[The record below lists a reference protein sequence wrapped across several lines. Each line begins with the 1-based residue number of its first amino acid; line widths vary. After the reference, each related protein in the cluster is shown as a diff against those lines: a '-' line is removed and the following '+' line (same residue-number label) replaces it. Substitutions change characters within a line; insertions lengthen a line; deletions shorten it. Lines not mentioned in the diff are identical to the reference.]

1 MQCVSQAASPLEA
14 DDDEPHQQTAL
25 EKITQLSAAASVL
38 QPLLDF
44 LKQSNNALYSLVAS
58 FQVNDSTAPKSRH
71 RGGRKERKEKV
82 RRDNASGMGGK
93 SPSELSATSHLTALD
108 KVALCVAK
116 GIGEGSAASLLSA
129 VAALFVL
136 MKDSDSM
143 SSEPPTLAVGNLVAS
158 LFAEPEHGSDSADHE
173 PLRNPFQLYL
183 QASKR
188 PRSSSVANSEESR
201 GDLSSAEDSRDEST
215 SQPGT
220 FGAAAS
226 DAGSTIGS
234 MFAELG
240 TETMSIMGDEPSEDD
255 VLAQALAL
263 SMAENFPGHNAQA
276 EEGYVARAD
285 KDLSSELETAVQ
297 DSICYAETCLPF
309 ASPLASL
316 GMLAKQDFWTSLY
329 SGSAVVKRLHNNL
342 LPAKHTVVAL
352 LTALCIA
359 VDQTCDEKCLT
370 TEDSGSGGVAALNVA
385 IHIKLDS
392 SAEAFSMCEFLVEH
406 LKAALA
412 QHSYAFDAAKRDTDA
427 SQWHSHHHFLSW
439 TLHSTLKVLKGLF
452 HSVGSDRSV
461 ATMLFRSPVPTES
474 ELLSGIGGL
483 RNSMSRLRL
492 HVLDISGLYNT
503 GIGESVRLFEMKY
516 PVALTQQHEINL
528 MNYEDSIASRTTVE
542 HGSLNCL
549 HSLSYLS
556 HTLRLMAIEVIA
568 SSIRIFLPDGMARL
582 KLLDTY
588 LSVCPHCPPELQSY
602 GTAQYIEKMLLLPDT
617 STCSTVWPESWYENY
632 YLQALCLYVVKADEC
647 LDQFLH
653 VIQSSSASKCLTSV
667 NRALQDSLGKK
678 DKLQVLKS
686 LHRRL
691 LHRLSSKGATK
702 GSPLL
707 QYGVVTTGLCLQ
719 LFFMESCNVLY
730 GSNLGQCDFSS
741 VKIHPCLSL
750 SRDMKTVLHSG
761 PKLWASVLST
771 TSLKPNCGVFEW
783 AVQVDRC
790 TKGHV
795 FLGIA
800 SQEAGT
806 SSNFTDAYYV
816 GVDKHSWGLIGTRS
830 LWHNK
835 SKVIADFGSGFSTG
849 SVVLM
854 RYNSD
859 AGTLSYKTQDSEWAV
874 AFESLPKVPMFP
886 AFSLHEN
893 GDQLSL
899 LYCEKIEG
907 SERKD
912 RVADSALNIQYIR
925 DGTASIV
932 TDVFTNYAIELL
944 STVDSLM
951 LDEIQAGADLVNN
964 PVIGTWLSSLLG
976 FFVSTKS
983 AVPRSLLINILPL
996 MLVVARRLVH
1006 ISEKSRE
1013 GLVDMSHQLEGERP
1027 LNESCSL
1034 VGDWITF
1041 TFSGIVGG
1049 NMQGTSTLHITK
1061 ESSLDT
1067 FIANSHE
1074 MASRDGLGR
1083 IVSSCSMLSGT
1094 TKTTFGS
1101 LGAYSLSGYRLE
1113 EKVKLVEKTASS
1125 AVKTWDAKLSL
1136 CGGFMIGNF
1145 HDDKASKFQFFEA
1158 FRRHTSDCRVSCV
1171 SRVAIVCANL
1181 AVAAASRFS
1190 ALLTTLLNSDE
1201 QSKAPI
1207 GGEQLEEE
1215 DSDGERSQSDP
1226 AGEEFAPLVK
1236 SGTFDGDDNKP
1247 DMRGEEEASE
1257 TVHLQYWLRS
1267 NLLRCG
1273 LKFSD
1278 RVAEEVRQLVSR
1290 KIPLALI
1297 VDDFGAADEKSEGK
1311 FTNSDNSSETLYKV
1325 EWLKVAFPILQS
1337 QGEVSISKAA
1347 ACTVDDSF
1355 FESVRTGKGES
1366 VLLDDYLS
1374 LHVGQPTLLKIGGSG
1389 MQHTRRLVLASLIQH
1404 SGTFPLCSALCKEL
1418 DKDLRDINERP
1429 LSVLIDIWKGLQRVL
1444 ERIIRLKQESGLT
1457 YEVICGIMCQKA
1469 ELLSE
1474 IEPSYDCVYVR
1485 SELEL
1490 IDSTHLLTERH
1501 YTESGAQLI
1510 HKCSALVTEVIEFFL
1525 SPMKRIESLR
1535 GSLLDVNCS
1544 ALMRIAAFRSLQLL
1558 TGKLDK
1564 ALPASMTLNTS
1575 NCSVPVLSKMLV
1587 WLPVKFNEKIEM
1599 DQRNYNLG
1607 EHYLAGLMGL
1617 SAKIALELKVAFEHL
1632 YELIAQHITRSMWV
1646 CDPRGQ
1652 TSALAAWN
1660 IIVHPE
1666 DHMFFNRINL
1676 FKVFHGVLEQVRK
1689 LVFLPS
1695 SIELSLP
1702 TTTGEKT
1709 VLEIAIKSALGSIAV
1724 QSRRLANLVL
1734 TTVHCLAVQVA
1745 SVREGLAQE
1754 NRGVVGMQRA
1764 HSGPDTLSRS
1774 LFDLM
1779 YAELKNAVKCILPA
1793 SGDNNSKLAEI
1804 SSAEDVLSGID
1815 SLEGEDYICRILRL
1829 LRLVSDSKVCQKQ
1842 LSSHKWL
1849 SLLLSLVGYG
1859 SIGVQRRVLRLLH
1872 RLLVSIDPILLTADV
1887 PAVFIEQASLAEPI
1901 MEEDEEVSSS
1911 QNSAAKL
1918 LVFLFR
1924 CLSVVFPGQ
1933 RDKFTFIKKLVQRGM
1948 ADALAA
1954 EALLLLRVLYGIPA
1968 WRKLICTHLERSL
1981 DCFLSPVEYNDENQ
1995 LEREISLVSSCALIG
2010 GFMERLRPGGFVMLK
2025 PFCLLGSSDNYAT
2038 KLAAAYHTCGMLV
2051 SQSAAT
2057 SSVEVVLMERNVKLS
2072 KIEQGQVLVQH
2083 TLSLAGS
2090 LPIRSVRLTA
2100 TDVLPCADLPF
2111 VASLLPPD
2119 LVRKLWRALK
2129 TDTLNWLSNKEGS
2142 SDASLFDMYAHIVK
2156 LRAFATCIQSNS
2168 FLDQVLEEDA
2178 EMFSILLE
2186 CSANKVQSFS
2196 LATLEASVDYIN
2208 DLFNVSEAIPG
2219 GDDAAT
2225 PPDKPSPKPPSS
2237 DLHLLRR
2244 AEASSA
2250 SASEQ
2255 SSSSPL
2261 RDFVAMLSPYGGLGL
2276 SRASQPFVVDA
2287 DALAQMLEIGLPR
2300 EWCEFALK
2308 RCQNSVEMAINLCL
2322 EHGGDMDRL
2331 IAQDAAVEASR
2342 AQRES
2347 ASATLGPRR
2356 AFGRLTA
2363 SLEAQSLRRED
2374 RSNAEGPSTSAT
2386 APVEAQAMIR
2396 QLLDMGFPPS
2406 WCIRAIES
2414 NQNNLDAALGWILTH
2429 DEELMIS
2436 SREGCRKTENKTE
2449 EGSEE
2454 IAAPVFNPLVMV
2466 SGSCDIRPDLTC
2478 STQSGFP
2485 SVGCRSHPI
2494 SSGKWYYEL
2503 TVHTAGCVQVGWAAT
2518 GYQGAADNGQGVG
2531 DDLFSWAFDGWRTYL
2546 WHETCVEWG
2555 TRWAPGDVV
2564 GCAVDLDNRTMSF
2577 FLNGF
2582 GEEVGMGLAFT
2593 QFDASYDLHLELFPC
2608 ASFNRNEK
2616 VKFNFGSTPF
2626 RYEPPPGYR
2635 PYLDNMNAGDEQF
2648 NVRKNENALEEF
2660 REEKV
2665 LKMKKLFV
2673 EEVRFSSEHTSFFY
2687 CTKNRRIGIDEV
2699 KRCVLDVGTLYTR
2712 LITLRCLRKFT
2723 TLNEGNRETVVRL
2736 TFSTSDK
2743 ANSSNNMEALMKL
2756 LQVASCA
2763 STRTKV
2769 FLLAKQILPPH
2780 QCPPQNLGSTFSIG
2794 GVAALEELRESVL
2807 YIMREALVGSS
2818 SMLRLML
2825 EEIRTQ
2831 VQISA
2836 SRANIDYWKACSQV
2850 VPVVFLEAST
2860 ISDEKLFITP
2870 SLLLAAWLTS
2880 VCIQSLNRLFAED
2893 KSVEFSEIMR
2903 SLTSL
2908 VDSWVVAVQSPSSSV
2923 KLCGV
2928 FVLSVTMEDILVL
2941 RKRDEL
2947 SASKPEFNSL
2957 DSVLLRLKQ
2966 QAVNLMAQERAA
2978 APVYSTYLQ
2987 HLLELISASSYHGAL
3002 GVPSSPT
3009 QQFSPF
3015 AQLATEDEDVHF
3027 SWEGVSGRLLADKE
3041 GWQTWSGKVNVQ
3053 ALDLRLPV
3061 SSYRYRGIERQ
3072 DFPPE
3077 LMPGC
3082 KVAKRTHREGVAA
3095 GEAGKDGEMHRWM
3108 RDSMSLSPSDS
3119 ISRLRMI
3126 FERNGQGEATAAEK
3140 SSGDTV
3146 TDVFDQIGT
3155 VKSISDWP
3163 NDCVKGRARI
3173 VVWDDGS
3180 EETVRWG
3187 AEGIYDVHHVSIQ
3200 NGKVLTAHPY
3210 PPGILEKLSQKGF
3223 GAAAEYGVLV
3233 KFRRLPGGAEERRQ
3247 VGNEVVCIVEWP
3259 DFASVVL
3266 ATGYFV
3272 DEATVELVEKSLL
3285 RGSRHSGWE
3294 RLRGMAHWEAGSV
3307 YRLTASHDVENA
3319 KWRGMWEHTVVIQ
3332 SQTYRLQGEV
3342 ELQQARLF
3350 VFDAAMHAP
3359 NVLLSRDLVSACKS
3373 GGSQGCAFGNV
3384 GFSQG
3389 VHVWELKVE
3398 QADVGSV
3405 FIGIAEK
3412 TADLKGGRLGRWTGM
3427 GLVNNRVSYRSSS
3440 SLGERG
3446 QVYGDHFHSGDLVCV
3461 VLDLNAGKLSFFL
3474 DGMKYGEH
3482 AIADLGEAFD
3492 NLVTAQSVKPRV
3504 YFPIVGLS
3512 KNVDRVTISPRWL
3525 SSVGISEQEELSLY
3539 QCSYQLFSSW
3549 NAERSKAEPLEAH
3562 RWIYREGWRN
3572 FHSMSHSTALRVR
3585 CRSASTQLSIALD
3598 TSYLACLE
3606 ASLHLGL
3613 LRVLLPGDRVA
3624 FTKSS
3629 GRVLSSKEE
3638 AVILGA
3644 YQRTLW
3650 YKLDAQASSGSN
3662 TADNTASIW
3671 SLLPSDIEGLR
3682 VARLGGSSNNLAD
3695 SGMTS
3700 VLHNATLPRLTQ
3712 FRGGLI
3718 SILHDGG
3725 AVMRD
3730 GLEIDHSEVLCTVPK
3745 GATLYALER
3754 RVNASN
3760 IMRFLVYYNGR
3771 AGWISE
3777 RMRGGAEDVMV
3788 QAYDSGDTTHSAEEL
3803 QLARQT
3809 ALSQCKNPEHAEKLN
3824 APVADTAGQAVDM
3837 VLSRVDLPLVALRPT
3852 QEALSFDTFRALAST
3867 ADDAGRL
3874 HWTVEMDM
3882 QLCEMASRHA
3892 TKVGIDPSNFTRRDG
3907 ELLWQA
3913 IQTDIATL
3921 NGTLRQVGLERLI
3934 ARLCIL
3940 RAANAVIFCTLP
3952 FFQLVLPEERL
3963 GNEEGLPEHAIDTI
3977 SNLPN
3982 TDAMLHSSNSV
3993 FNWADVFDSSPSR
4006 LQNKEVNW
4014 APSCIARKMR
4024 SLRRLLFSA
4033 TKQTFWDSLLNA
4045 TITPTA
4051 LHQDEYEDPREIK
4064 LIRVNRVKATLSK
4077 LASVKSSAERV
4088 KQSVFGQLHKEMRSW
4103 PASQFRRAYVGK
4115 GHGGQRRAFKVKF
4128 LGEGVNDYGGPYRAV
4143 FEQVVDELQCD
4154 AVTGGTGKVSDKCL
4168 LPLLLPCPNKVSSV
4182 GSNQDKFLFNSHP
4195 SIAPMSQEFAIFLG
4209 RLVGMAVR
4217 HHLHLA
4223 LDLSLLVWRPLV
4235 KLPLSLKHLATVD
4248 SLAAAQLEE
4257 IVTKG
4262 TELEEAVRLGAKLDQ
4277 NFVPEEWSDLTFT
4290 AYLPD
4295 GSRLPLVTGGL
4306 DQGVNLGNWRNY
4318 VALVEQA
4325 RLQESAVVLRAF
4337 REGLASV
4344 LPVELFPLFTP
4355 SELEHMICGS
4365 REVDIDAIWRSAE
4378 YEGWEDGD
4386 ELVQSFWSVLKELSS
4401 EEKTLFLRFVWAR
4414 SRLPSLAKELPINFK
4429 LQMAPNLS
4437 SEQVDQYLPHAQTCF
4452 FSLSLPHYSSRDIL
4466 KEKLLYAI
4474 KNSPNMDADV
4484 RLHNAEGWADA

>member
-1 MQCVSQAASPLEA
+1 MQCVSQTTASPTSLEA
-14 DDDEPHQQTAL
+14 DDDEPNSQTAL
-25 EKITQLSAAASVL
+25 EKILQLNSVANAI
-38 QPLLDF
+38 QPLLDY
-44 LKQSNNALYSLVAS
+44 LKQHNNALYSLVAS
-58 FQVNDSTAPKSRH
+58 FQVSDTTASRSRH
-71 RGGRKERKEKV
+71 RGGRKERKDRS
-82 RRDNASGMGGK
+82 RRDTTGSMGTK
-93 SPSELSATSHLTALD
+93 SPSDASAASHLSALE

-116 GIGEGSAASLLSA
+116 GVGEGSVASLLSA
-129 VAALFVL
+129 VAVLFVL
-136 MKDSDSM
+136 MKDDNASIND
-143 SSEPPTLAVGNLVAS
+143 PPTLPIGNIVAAV
-158 LFAEPEHGSDSADHE
+158 FTEPDQSSGSSDKE
-173 PLRNPFQLYL
+173 FLRNPFQLYL

-188 PRSSSVANSEESR
+188 LRSASVANSEESH
-201 GDLSSAEDSRDEST
+201 GDMSSAEESRDESA

-220 FGAAAS
+220 YGAGAS
-226 DAGSTIGS
+226 DAGSTVGS
-234 MFAELG
+234 MLAELG
-240 TETMSIMGDEPSEDD
+240 TETTSIMGDEPSEDD

-263 SMAENFPGHNAQA
+263 SMAENYNGQA
-276 EEGYVARAD
+276 EEGYIAKLD
-285 KDLSSELETAVQ
+285 KGMSEELETAVQ
-297 DSICYAETCLPF
+297 DVLSYSETCLPF
-309 ASPLASL
+309 APPLSSL
-316 GMLAKQDFWTSLY
+316 GMLTSQNFWSSLY
-329 SGSAVVKRLHNNL
+329 SGSNALKRLRNNQ
-342 LPAKHTVVAL
+342 LPAQHAVVAL
-352 LTALCIA
+352 LTALNIA
-359 VDQTCDEKCLT
+359 VDQACDEKCLT
-370 TEDSGSGGVAALNVA
+370 TDEDGNIQDAILPVA
-385 IHIKLDS
+385 INIKLDS

-406 LKAALA
+406 LKGALV
-412 QHSYAFDAAKRDTDA
+412 QHSSMSNQDINA
-427 SQWHSHHHFLSW
+427 SQWHSHHHFLCW
-439 TLHSTLKVLKGLF
+439 ALHSTLKVLKGLF
-452 HSVGSDRSV
+452 SNVGSDRSF
-461 ATMLFRSPVPTES
+461 ATMLFRSPLPTES

-483 RNSMSRLRL
+483 RSSMSRLRL
-492 HVLDISGLYNT
+492 HVLDISGLQNT
-503 GIGESVRLFEMKY
+503 GVGESVRLFDIKY
-516 PVALTQQHEINL
+516 PSALTQQGKIG
-528 MNYEDSIASRTTVE
+528 MMSYADSISTKAVVQQGLLSCF
-542 HGSLNCL
+542 HSAGCLN
-549 HSLSYLS
+549 
-556 HTLRLMAIEVIA
+556 HTLRLVAIEVI
-568 SSIRIFLPDGMARL
+568 SSGIRIFLPDGMSRL
-582 KLLDTY
+582 KLLDAY
-588 LSVCPHCPPELQSY
+588 LSTCPTCPPELRSY
-602 GTAQYIEKMLLLPDT
+602 GTAQFIEKMLSLSDENI
-617 STCSTVWPESWYENY
+617 SSQVWSESWYENY
-632 YLQALCLYVVKADEC
+632 YLQSLCLYVVKADEC
-647 LDQFLH
+647 LDQFLL
-653 VIQSSSASKCLTSV
+653 VVQSDSASKCFTAT
-667 NRALQDSLGKK
+667 NKALQDSLAKREK
-678 DKLQVLKS
+678 VLVMKS
-686 LHRRL
+686 LQGKL
-691 LHRLSSKGATK
+691 LHRLSSIKDVHS
-702 GSPLL
+702 SPQLH
-707 QYGVVTTGLCLQ
+707 YGVVATGLCIQ
-719 LFFMESCNVLY
+719 LFFTECCSLLC
-730 GSNLGQCDFSS
+730 GSSPAQCDFSS
-741 VKIHPCLSL
+741 VKIHPCLTI

-771 TSLKPNCGVFEW
+771 TSLQPNCGIFEW

-800 SQEAGT
+800 TQDAGV

-835 SKVIADFGSGFSTG
+835 SKIIADFGSGFSTG
-849 SVVLM
+849 SVVVM

-859 AGTLSYKTQDSEWAV
+859 AGTLAYKTQDSEWAT

-899 LYCEKIEG
+899 LYCEKIE
-907 SERKD
+907 SKERKD
-912 RVADSALNIQYIR
+912 RSPAHSLNLQLLR
-925 DGTASIV
+925 DGTKPLIV
-932 TDVFTNYAIELL
+932 DIFIDYVNDIL

-951 LDEIQAGADLVNN
+951 LDSAQSGSDLVNN
-964 PVIGTWLSSLLG
+964 PLIGTWLSSLLG
-976 FFVSTKS
+976 YFVSTKS
-983 AVPRSLLINILPL
+983 LMPRSLVISILPL
-996 MLVVARRLVH
+996 MLSVARRLVY
-1006 ISEKSRE
+1006 ISEKSKSADLSRQLKD
-1013 GLVDMSHQLEGERP
+1013 GLSFSV
-1027 LNESCSL
+1027 
-1034 VGDWITF
+1034 VGHWTTF

-1049 NMQGTSTLHITK
+1049 NVQGTNTFQITS
-1061 ESSLDT
+1061 ENPLEA
-1067 FIANSHE
+1067 FIANSNDV
-1074 MASRDGLGR
+1074 ASLHNSAK
-1083 IVSSCSMLSGT
+1083 IVSSCSILG
-1094 TKTTFGS
+1094 GS
-1101 LGAYSLSGYRLE
+1101 FKYALGGFAACSVSGYRLD
-1113 EKVKLVEKTASS
+1113 EKIKLVGKPANST
-1125 AVKTWDAKLSL
+1125 VKTWDAKLSL
-1136 CGGFMIGNF
+1136 CGRFMMGYCQ
-1145 HDDKASKFQFFEA
+1145 DEKTSKFQYFESVKRCTA
-1158 FRRHTSDCRVSCV
+1158 NEQISVTRVSK
-1171 SRVAIVCANL
+1171 VCANL
-1181 AVAAASRFS
+1181 AVAAASRLS
-1190 ALLTTLLNSDE
+1190 VLLITLLNNDEVRSDIDE
-1201 QSKAPI
+1201 H
-1207 GGEQLEEE
+1207 GERLGED
-1215 DSDGERSQSDP
+1215 DSDGERSQTDP
-1226 AGEEFAPLVK
+1226 AGEELGVFAPLVK
-1236 SGTFDGDDNKP
+1236 SGNLDGEDPK
-1247 DMRGEEEASE
+1247 RGIIEEEDASE
-1257 TVHLQYWLRS
+1257 TGQLHYWLRS

-1278 RVAEEVRQLVSR
+1278 RVAEEIRHVLSK
-1290 KIPLALI
+1290 KIPQALA
-1297 VDDFGAADEKSEGK
+1297 VDDFNVAEEQVEGK
-1311 FTNSDNSSETLYKV
+1311 STS
-1325 EWLKVAFPILQS
+1325 
-1337 QGEVSISKAA
+1337 EVSISAFYKQEWLKATFPLLQA
-1347 ACTVDDSF
+1347 RADVTTAKAETLTAEDSF

-1366 VLLDDYLS
+1366 DLLDHYLS
-1374 LHVGQPTLLKIGGSG
+1374 LHVGQPTLLKIGGPA

-1404 SGTFPLCSALCKEL
+1404 SGTFPLCAALCKEL
-1418 DKDLRDINERP
+1418 NKDLRDLNERP
-1429 LSVLIDIWKGLQRVL
+1429 LSLLIDIWKGLQRVL
-1444 ERIIRLKQESGLT
+1444 ERIIRLKQETGLT
-1457 YEVICGIMCQKA
+1457 YEVLCGIICQKA

-1474 IEPSYDCVYVR
+1474 IQPSFDCASVR

-1490 IDSTHLLTERH
+1490 VDANHLLTERH
-1501 YTESGAQLI
+1501 YTESGTQLTQ
-1510 HKCSALVTEVIEFFL
+1510 KCSALVTEVIEFFL
-1525 SPMKRIESLR
+1525 SPMKRMESLR
-1535 GSLLDVNCS
+1535 GSLLDVNCA

-1564 ALPASMTLNTS
+1564 MLPGRATLNTS
-1575 NCSVPVLSKMLV
+1575 SYSSSLLSKMLV
-1587 WLPVKFNEKIEM
+1587 WLPIKFSERIDV

-1617 SAKIALELKVAFEHL
+1617 SSGITLELKTAFEHV
-1632 YELIAQHITRSMWV
+1632 YELIAQHIKRSMTI
-1646 CDPRGQ
+1646 CDSRDQ
-1652 TSALAAWN
+1652 SSSLAAWN

-1666 DHMFFNRINL
+1666 DHMFFNRVNIFN
-1676 FKVFHGVLEQVRK
+1676 VFHEVLEEVRK

-1695 SIELSLP
+1695 VIELSFP
-1702 TTTGEKT
+1702 SAIGEKAT
-1709 VLEIAIKSALGSIAV
+1709 LDTAIKSALGNIAV

-1745 SVREGLAQE
+1745 SVREGSALE
-1754 NRGVVGMQRA
+1754 SKGVVGMQRA

-1779 YAELKNAVKCILPA
+1779 YAELKNAVKCILPSND
-1793 SGDNNSKLAEI
+1793 SGNNSSIKSSESEAIDEI
-1804 SSAEDVLSGID
+1804 PPGID

-1842 LSSHKWL
+1842 LSGHKWL

-1872 RLLVSIDPILLTADV
+1872 RLLVSIDPMVLSADI
-1887 PAVFIEQASLAEPI
+1887 PAVFVKQSGVSESFVEEEEEESL
-1901 MEEDEEVSSS
+1901 DS
-1911 QNSAAKL
+1911 QNSAVKV

-1933 RDKFTFIKKLVQRGM
+1933 RDSYSFIQKLVQRGM

-1968 WRKLICTHLERSL
+1968 WRKIICTHLERSL
-1981 DCFLSPVEYNDENQ
+1981 DCYLSSVGQGNADQ
-1995 LEREISLVSSCALIG
+1995 LEREISLVSACALIG

-2025 PFCLLGSSDNYAT
+2025 PFCLLGSSDNHAT

-2051 SQSAAT
+2051 SQSTTT

-2072 KIEQGQVLVQH
+2072 KIEQDQVLVQH

-2090 LPIRSVRLTA
+2090 LPVRSVRLTA

-2119 LVRKLWRALK
+2119 IVKKLWRVIK
-2129 TDTLNWLSNKEGS
+2129 IDTLGWLSSTDGNKDVS
-2142 SDASLFDMYAHIVK
+2142 SFGMYAHLVK

-2168 FLDQVLEEDA
+2168 MLDSVLGEDA
-2178 EMFSILLE
+2178 EMLSKILQ
-2186 CSANKVQSFS
+2186 CAVKDVQSFS
-2196 LATLEASVDYIN
+2196 LATLEASVDYVN
-2208 DLFNVSEAIPG
+2208 DLFHASEAMS
-2219 GDDAAT
+2219 GDDDSII
-2225 PPDKPSPKPPSS
+2225 PSEKPLPKPPSS

-2244 AEASSA
+2244 AEATSGSLT
-2250 SASEQ
+2250 EQ

-2331 IAQDAAVEASR
+2331 IAQDAAVEAAR
-2342 AQRES
+2342 TQRES
-2347 ASATLGPRR
+2347 SSATLGPRR

-2374 RSNAEGPSTSAT
+2374 RTGAEGPSSTTTAA

-2429 DEELMIS
+2429 DEELMTS
-2436 SREGCRKTENKTE
+2436 SK
-2449 EGSEE
+2449 EGSRKIEDKSEE
-2454 IAAPVFNPLVMV
+2454 SLEEVTSVPNPLIIV

-2485 SVGCRSHPI
+2485 SVGVRSHPV

-2531 DDLFSWAFDGWRTYL
+2531 DDIFSWAFDGWRTYL

-2555 TRWAPGDVV
+2555 TRWAAGDVV

-2582 GEEVGMGLAFT
+2582 GEEVGMGVAFT

-2616 VKFNFGSTPF
+2616 VTFNFGSTPF
-2626 RYEPPPGYR
+2626 RNDTPPGYR
-2635 PYLDNMNAGDEQF
+2635 PYLDNISIANNQLLPKKD
-2648 NVRKNENALEEF
+2648 ENALEEF
-2660 REEKV
+2660 REEKA
-2665 LKMKKLFV
+2665 LKAKKLFV
-2673 EEVRFSSEHTSFFY
+2673 EEVRFSSEHTSFFH
-2687 CTKNRRIGIDEV
+2687 CSKSRRVGVDEMN
-2699 KRCVLDVGTLYTR
+2699 RCVLDVGTLYTR
-2712 LITLRCLRKFT
+2712 LIMLRCLRKLSA
-2723 TLNEGNRETVVRL
+2723 LNKSNLGAVAK
-2736 TFSTSDK
+2736 FSQSISHIISSSDNEM
-2743 ANSSNNMEALMKL
+2743 AVLKL
-2756 LQVASCA
+2756 LQVASSA

-2794 GVAALEELRESVL
+2794 GVVALEELRESVL
-2807 YIMREALVGSS
+2807 CILRVAIVESS
-2818 SMLRLML
+2818 SLLRIVLD
-2825 EEIRTQ
+2825 EIKRQ

-2836 SRANIDYWKACSQV
+2836 SRANVDHWKSCSQV
-2850 VPVVFLEAST
+2850 VPVVFPEAST
-2860 ISDEKLFITP
+2860 LSDEKLVSAP
-2870 SLLLAAWLTS
+2870 SLLLATWLTS
-2880 VCIQSLNRLFAED
+2880 VCVQAFSRLISED
-2893 KSVEFSEIMR
+2893 KHVNTGVITH
-2903 SLTSL
+2903 SLTSI
-2908 VDSWVVAVQSPSSSV
+2908 VDSWVLAIHSPSASV
-2923 KLCGV
+2923 KLCGI
-2928 FVLSVTMEDILVL
+2928 FVLSVTMEDILAL
-2941 RKRDEL
+2941 RRHYDVATSQPK
-2947 SASKPEFNSL
+2947 FTSL
-2957 DSVLLRLKQ
+2957 DPVLMRLQQ
-2966 QAVNLMAQERAA
+2966 QAVKLMAEERVA

-2987 HLLELISASSYHGAL
+2987 HLLELISALSYHRTAS
-3002 GVPSSPT
+3002 VPNTSSQSSSP
-3009 QQFSPF
+3009 FG
-3015 AQLATEDEDVHF
+3015 QLASEDEDVLF
-3027 SWEGVSGRLLADKE
+3027 SWEGVSGRMLADKE
-3041 GWQTWSGKVNVQ
+3041 GWQTWSGKVSVQ
-3053 ALDLRLPV
+3053 ALDLHLPI

-3082 KVAKRTHREGVAA
+3082 KVAQRAQKEASEA
-3095 GEAGKDGEMHRWM
+3095 GDTGKDGEMHRWM

-3126 FERNGQGEATAAEK
+3126 FERSGQGETSGAEK
-3140 SSGDTV
+3140 TSGDSSN
-3146 TDVFDQIGT
+3146 DSFDRIGT
-3155 VKSISDWP
+3155 VKSICDWP
-3163 NDCVKGRARI
+3163 NDCVKGRARAI
-3173 VVWDDGS
+3173 LWEDGT
-3180 EETVRWG
+3180 EETIRWG
-3187 AEGIYDVHHVSIQ
+3187 AEGAFDAHHVSLK
-3200 NGKVLTAHPY
+3200 NGKVVTAHPH
-3210 PPGILEKLSQKGF
+3210 PPSILEKLSQKGF
-3223 GAAAEYGVLV
+3223 GTAAEYGVIV
-3233 KFRRLPGGAEERRQ
+3233 RFRRLPRAASEARLGSEIIG
-3247 VGNEVVCIVEWP
+3247 IVEWP
-3259 DFASVVL
+3259 DFSSVVL
-3266 ATGYFV
+3266 VKGHFV
-3272 DEATVELVEKSLL
+3272 SEDTIEVAEKTLL

-3294 RLRGMAHWEAGSV
+3294 RLRGTACWESGST
-3307 YRLTASHDVENA
+3307 YRLTVSQGAESSV
-3319 KWRGMWEHTVVIQ
+3319 WQGSWEHTVVIQ
-3332 SQTYRLQGEV
+3332 SHTYKLQGEV

-3350 VFDAAMHAP
+3350 VFDANMHAS
-3359 NVLLSRDLVSACKS
+3359 NVVLSRDLVSACKS
-3373 GGSQGCAFGNV
+3373 GGGQGCAFGNV

-3405 FIGIAEK
+3405 FIGVAEK
-3412 TADLKGGRLGRWTGM
+3412 TADLKGGRLSRWTGM

-3492 NLVTAQSVKPRV
+3492 GLVAAQNVKPRV

-3525 SSVGISEQEELSLY
+3525 SSIGISEQEELSLY
-3539 QCSYQLFSSW
+3539 QCSYQLLSSW
-3549 NAERSKAEPLEAH
+3549 NAERSDAEPLEAH

-3572 FHSMSHSTALRVR
+3572 FHSMNHSTALRVR
-3585 CRSASTQLSIALD
+3585 CRSASTQLSLALD
-3598 TSYLACLE
+3598 TSFLACLE
-3606 ASLHLGL
+3606 ASLQLGL
-3613 LRVLLPGDRVA
+3613 LRPLLPGDRVA

-3682 VARLGGSSNNLAD
+3682 VARLAGNVSSLAESNLAD
-3695 SGMTS
+3695 I
-3700 VLHNATLPRLTQ
+3700 LHKVTLPRLPQ
-3712 FRGGLI
+3712 FRGCLI
-3718 SILHDGG
+3718 NILHDGG

-3788 QAYDSGDTTHSAEEL
+3788 QAYGSGSSISMYSAEEL
-3803 QLARQT
+3803 QLAQQT
-3809 ALSQCKNPEHAEKLN
+3809 MLSQCKNPEHIEKLN
-3824 APVADTAGQAVDM
+3824 APVADTIEQAVDM
-3837 VLSRVDLPLVALRPT
+3837 VISGNSLSVAALRPMHKP
-3852 QEALSFDTFRALAST
+3852 LSFDSFRALAST
-3867 ADDAGRL
+3867 ADDGCQL

-3892 TKVGIDPSNFTRRDG
+3892 TKVGIDPSNFTLQDG
-3907 ELLWQA
+3907 KQLWQA
-3913 IQTDIATL
+3913 IQTDTATI
-3921 NGTLRQVGLERLI
+3921 NGALRQVGLERLL

-3963 GNEEGLPEHAIDTI
+3963 GNEDGLPEHAIDTVC
-3977 SNLPN
+3977 SLPN
-3982 TDAMLHSSNSV
+3982 SDAVLHSGSSV
-3993 FNWADVFDSSPSR
+3993 FNWADVFDSSPGKMLNR
-4006 LQNKEVNW
+4006 EVNW
-4014 APSCIARKMR
+4014 TPGCIARKLR

-4033 TKQTFWDSLLNA
+4033 TKQTFWESLLGA
-4045 TITPTA
+4045 TITPTT

-4077 LASVKSSAERV
+4077 LASIKNSAERV

-4115 GHGGQRRAFKVKF
+4115 GHGGQCRAFKVKF

-4168 LPLLLPCPNKVSSV
+4168 LPLLLPCPNKVSNV

-4235 KLPLSLKHLATVD
+4235 KLPLSLRHLATVD
-4248 SLAAAQLEE
+4248 SLAATQLEE
-4257 IVTKG
+4257 VIAKG
-4262 TELEEAVRLGAKLDQ
+4262 TELEEAVIHGEQLDK
-4277 NFVPEEWSDLTFT
+4277 NFVPEEWADLTFT
-4290 AYLPD
+4290 TYLPD
-4295 GSRLPLVTGGL
+4295 GSRLPLVSGGF
-4306 DQGVNLGNWRNY
+4306 DQGVSLGNWRHY
-4318 VALVEQA
+4318 VALAEQA

-4365 REVDIDAIWRSAE
+4365 REVDIDAIVRSAE
-4378 YEGWEDGD
+4378 YEGWEAGD

-4429 LQMAPNLS
+4429 LQKAPNLS
-4437 SEQVDQYLPHAQTCF
+4437 REQADQYLPHAQTCF
-4452 FSLSLPHYSSRDIL
+4452 FSLSLPQYSSRDIL